1 MEKYIIKRA
10 VYSSGMFLWNEKID
24 VNSYFE
30 YFKILHCDIKTA
42 MLYEL
47 SKHYTHPITEYKIDK
62 LWARPINNCSYCG
75 AIYHDY
81 ISHIF
86 ATCFISSDIRNMV

>member
-1 MEKYIIKRA
+1 MEKYIVKRA

-24 VNSYFE
+24 VNSYFK

-47 SKHYTHPITEYKIDK
+47 SKHYTYPITEYKIDK

-81 ISHIF
+81 ISH
-86 ATCFISSDIRNMV
+86 T